1 MNNDKNRIDIEKRE
15 TGRAEALVEELI
27 KDVMSAQT
35 MPLSQGKVVINRDEY
50 IDKLTSLEMMLKTE
64 LRTYR
69 EINDKRA
76 AIIREAEEKAEAIIY
91 EAEKNASRIRVSKRR
106 KDEVL
111 PFKASDLTKDEKNA
125 LRTANDIYAAS
136 LIYTDEMLT
145 EVDQLIKNAYEQIE
159 LEYLKTTHVLKEKLQ
174 NISDNK
180 NELVSNL
187 SELSKNDRYS
197 QILELS
203 QLLSNEIYVEKAKQ
217 KSKEQEALT
226 QFQIRFDDDTAFK
239 EEEKEKPVINPDR
252 TQKKIQIKRE
262 EANDIRQIKAKRVD
276 KNAKTVHEKN

>member
-1 MNNDKNRIDIEKRE
+1 MNNNKNKIDIEKRE

-50 IDKLTSLEMMLKTE
+50 SDKLTSLEMMLKTE

-187 SELSKNDRYS
+187 SELSKNDRY
-197 QILELS
+197 IIIIVCVRCARIDDR
-203 QLLSNEIYVEKAKQ
+203 NTPVGIAFIHQ
-217 KSKEQEALT
+217 K
-226 QFQIRFDDDTAFK
+226 IRSCSCGS
-239 EEEKEKPVINPDR
+239 
-252 TQKKIQIKRE
+252 
-262 EANDIRQIKAKRVD
+262 
-276 KNAKTVHEKN
+276 

>member
-1 MNNDKNRIDIEKRE
+1 MKDKKDVKIDKRE
-15 TGRAEALVEELI
+15 EGRAEALIGELI
-27 KDVMSAQT
+27 KDVMGAQT
-35 MPLSQGKVVINRDEY
+35 MPLSQGKVVINRDEF
-50 IDKLTSLEMMLKTE
+50 IEKLSSLEQLLKME
-64 LRTYR
+64 MKSYR

-76 AIIREAEEKAEAIIY
+76 SIIKEAEQKADEIIY

-111 PFKASDLTKDEKNA
+111 PFKASDLTKEEKTS

-159 LEYLKTTHVLKEKLQ
+159 LEYLKTTHVLKEKIQ
-174 NISDNK
+174 NISNNK
-180 NELVSNL
+180 NELVANL

-203 QLLSNEIYVEKAKQ
+203 QLLSNEIYIEKAKQ

-226 QFQIRFDDDTAFK
+226 QLQIRFDDDTAFK
-239 EEEKEKPVINPDR
+239 EEEREKPVINPDR

-262 EANDIRQIKAKRVD
+262 EAEDIKKIKAKRVN
-276 KNAKTVHEKN
+276 KNA

>member
-1 MNNDKNRIDIEKRE
+1 MKDNNDNKIDKRE
-15 TGRAEALVEELI
+15 EGRAESLVGELM
-27 KDVMSAQT
+27 KDVMSAQS
-35 MPLSQGKVVINRDEY
+35 MPLSQGKVVINRDEF
-50 IDKLTSLEMMLKTE
+50 IEKLTTLDRLMKLELKS
-64 LRTYR
+64 YR

-76 AIIREAEEKAEAIIY
+76 SIIREAEEKADAIIY

-111 PFKASDLTKDEKNA
+111 PFKVSDLTKEEKNA

-159 LEYLKTTHVLKEKLQ
+159 LEYLKTTHVLKEKIQ

-180 NELVSNL
+180 NELVGNL

-217 KSKEQEALT
+217 KSKEEEALN
-226 QFQIRFDDDTAFK
+226 QLRIRFDDDTAFK

-252 TQKKIQIKRE
+252 TQKKIRIRHEEDEDIKK
-262 EANDIRQIKAKRVD
+262 IKATRVN
-276 KNAKTVHEKN
+276 KNAKTIPEKD

>member
-1 MNNDKNRIDIEKRE
+1 MIEKNGKKIDRRE
-15 TGRAEALVEELI
+15 EGRAEALVGELM

-35 MPLSQGKVVINRDEY
+35 MPLSQGKVVINRDEF
-50 IDKLTSLEMMLKTE
+50 IDKLTSLDQLIKMELKS
-64 LRTYR
+64 YR

-76 AIIREAEEKAEAIIY
+76 SIIREAEEKAGEIVY

-111 PFKASDLTKDEKNA
+111 PFKASDLTKEEKNA

-159 LEYLKTTHVLKEKLQ
+159 LEYLKTTHVLKEKIQ
-174 NISDNK
+174 NISNNK
-180 NELVSNL
+180 NELISNL

-203 QLLSNEIYVEKAKQ
+203 RLLSNEIYVEKAKQ
-217 KSKEQEALT
+217 KSREEENLMQL
-226 QFQIRFDDDTAFK
+226 QIRFDDDTAFK

-252 TQKKIQIKRE
+252 TQKKIQIKHE
-262 EANDIRQIKAKRVD
+262 EAEDIKKIKATRVN
-276 KNAKTVHEKN
+276 KNAKTISKKD

>member
-1 MNNDKNRIDIEKRE
+1 MKDKNEVKIDKKEE
-15 TGRAEALVEELI
+15 GRAEAIVSELI

-35 MPLSQGKVVINRDEY
+35 MPLSQGKVVINRDEF
-50 IDKLTSLEMMLKTE
+50 IEKLSSLEQLLRIELKS
-64 LRTYR
+64 YR

-76 AIIREAEEKAEAIIY
+76 TILKEAEEKADKIVY

-159 LEYLKTTHVLKEKLQ
+159 LEYLKTTHVLKEKIQ
-174 NISDNK
+174 NISNNK
-180 NELVSNL
+180 NELIGNL

-203 QLLSNEIYVEKAKQ
+203 QLLSNEIYIEKAKQ

-226 QFQIRFDDDTAFK
+226 QLQIRFDDDTAFK

-252 TQKKIQIKRE
+252 TQKKIQIKHE
-262 EANDIRQIKAKRVD
+262 EAEDIKKIKAKRVN
-276 KNAKTVHEKN
+276 KNA